1 MSKGTEEPISFID
14 ITEVEVPEHIQETSD
29 GFMLNQGRY
38 FIEKSRCRT
47 YHEILSWALQLTEKT
62 WVGREVIRE
71 FIEKASAAAGLE
83 RP

>member
-1 MSKGTEEPISFID
+1 MDQATQGSISLID
-14 ITEVEVPEHIQETSD
+14 LSEVEVPEHIQETPD

-38 FIEKSRCRT
+38 FIEKDRCRS
-47 YHEILSWALQLTEKT
+47 YYEILSWALQLTEKT